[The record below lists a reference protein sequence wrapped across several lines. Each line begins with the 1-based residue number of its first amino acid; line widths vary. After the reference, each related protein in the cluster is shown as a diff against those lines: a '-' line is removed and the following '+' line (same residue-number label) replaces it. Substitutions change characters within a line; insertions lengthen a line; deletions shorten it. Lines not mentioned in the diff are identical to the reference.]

1 METIPHRELRNNS
14 SAVLRSVQA
23 GRSVGIT
30 NHGKLV
36 AMLVPPP
43 STRLGELLLAG
54 RVRPAR
60 NCADVRTLPRSTLD
74 HPVAVLLEDLKGE
87 R

>member
-14 SAVLRSVQA
+14 SAVLHSVQA

-43 STRLGELLLAG
+43 STRLNELIAAG
-54 RVRPAR
+54 RVRAAR
-60 NCADVRTLPRSTLD
+60 NQLDVRMLPRVELD
-74 HPVAVLLEDLKGE
+74 EPVAVVLEDLKGG